1 MHEGKETFSFGNM
14 DSGVVVSRK
23 ELIEWVNSFLKLN
36 ITKIEQCSNGA
47 IYIQLLDILFPNKS
61 VLHKA
66 KWNAR
71 MEYECIINYKL
82 IQSVFNKLGIKK
94 DMDIDKLIKGKYQ
107 DNLELLQW
115 FKAFFERLV
124 DYNNEEIANY
134 DAMERRKI
142 CILGER
148 GDYKLLNNYMPDWAK
163 VDLNLIKDKIVS
175 NNSKKNTDPIPNT
188 YQNMNTTN
196 LIPTSSSS
204 ANIQSNIN
212 TKNNQTT
219 NNIHS
224 HNNRSRSLSRKD
236 LKRNEK
242 PNNLASTTIKYN
254 NSHTSK
260 DISFQKKKLTTMG
273 PDTIKTNNRL
283 SILNKLTSQSTMPS
297 YYNKNSISEN
307 SKDNI
312 SLIDQNKKL
321 KNLLENKNQEI
332 ILLQNKLQEEQCEK
346 KIILFEKNFYYNK
359 LRFLELLCHQTNND
373 SILIN
378 DIHQIIYARE
388 NTYFHQTISTQN
400 QEDTNDDGNNNGI
413 IQNNNDCTEQYGMEN
428 GEQHAIGSHIE

>member
-1 MHEGKETFSFGNM
+1 MHEEKETLSFGNM
-14 DSGVVVSRK
+14 DSGFVVSRK

-66 KWNAR
+66 KWNAK
-71 MEYECIINYKL
+71 MEYECIVNYKL
-82 IQSVFNKLGIKK
+82 IQSVFNKIGIKK
-94 DMDIDKLIKGKYQ
+94 HMDIDKLIKGKYQ
-107 DNLELLQW
+107 DNLEFLQW

-124 DYNNEEIANY
+124 DYNNEQIANY

-163 VDLNLIKDKIVS
+163 VDLNIIKDKIIS
-175 NNSKKNTDPIPNT
+175 NSSKNNADITCHNNNDTNSIPNSRRSIN
-188 YQNMNTTN
+188 Y
-196 LIPTSSSS
+196 
-204 ANIQSNIN
+204 QSNTNMKNSQIN
-212 TKNNQTT
+212 

-224 HNNRSRSLSRKD
+224 HNYHSRSLSRKD
-236 LKRNEK
+236 LKKNEK
-242 PNNLASTTIKYN
+242 HNNLTNTSIKYN
-254 NSHTSK
+254 NSHISK
-260 DISFQKKKLTTMG
+260 DTNLPKKKLSTIVNDTTNK
-273 PDTIKTNNRL
+273 INNRL
-283 SILNKLTSQSTMPS
+283 SSTNKLNSQGSILS

-307 SKDNI
+307 VKDNI
-312 SLIDQNKKL
+312 SLIEQNKKL
-321 KNLLENKNQEI
+321 KNILENKNQEI

-346 KIILFEKNFYYNK
+346 KIIIFEKNFYYNK

-388 NTYFHQTISTQN
+388 DTYFHKTVSTQDHEHDSGIA
-400 QEDTNDDGNNNGI
+400 QNGG
-413 IQNNNDCTEQYGMEN
+413 DYTEKYTIES
-428 GEQHAIGSHIE
+428 GEQNAINLPTE

>member
-1 MHEGKETFSFGNM
+1 MHEGKEIFSFGNM
-14 DSGVVVSRK
+14 DSGFVVSRK

-66 KWNAR
+66 KWNAK
-71 MEYECIINYKL
+71 MEYECIVNYKL

-107 DNLELLQW
+107 DNLEFLQW
-115 FKAFFERLV
+115 FKAFFERFV
-124 DYNNEEIANY
+124 DYNNEQIANY
-134 DAMERRKI
+134 DPMERRKI

-196 LIPTSSSS
+196 LIPTSNSS

-224 HNNRSRSLSRKD
+224 HHNHSRSLSRKD

-254 NSHTSK
+254 NSHISK
-260 DISFQKKKLTTMG
+260 DINFQKKKLSTIG
-273 PDTIKTNNRL
+273 IDTNKTNNRL
-283 SILNKLTSQSTMPS
+283 SILNKLTSQNSMSS

-346 KIILFEKNFYYNK
+346 KVILFEKNFYYNK

-413 IQNNNDCTEQYGMEN
+413 TQNNNNCTEQYGMEN
-428 GEQHAIGSHIE
+428 AEQSAIGSHIE

>member
-1 MHEGKETFSFGNM
+1 MHEGKEIFSFGNM
-14 DSGVVVSRK
+14 DSGFVVSRK

-66 KWNAR
+66 KWNAK
-71 MEYECIINYKL
+71 MEYECIVNYKL

-94 DMDIDKLIKGKYQ
+94 DMDVDKLIKGKYQ
-107 DNLELLQW
+107 DNLEFLQW

-124 DYNNEEIANY
+124 DYNNEQIANY
-134 DAMERRKI
+134 DPMERRKI

-196 LIPTSSSS
+196 LIPTSNSSS
-204 ANIQSNIN
+204 NIQSNIN
-212 TKNNQTT
+212 TKNNQAT

-224 HNNRSRSLSRKD
+224 HNNHSRSLSRKD

-242 PNNLASTTIKYN
+242 PNNLTSTTIKYN
-254 NSHTSK
+254 NYHISK
-260 DISFQKKKLTTMG
+260 DINFQKKKLSTIG
-273 PDTIKTNNRL
+273 IDTNKTNNRL
-283 SILNKLTSQSTMPS
+283 SILNKLTSQNSMSS

-346 KIILFEKNFYYNK
+346 KVILFEKNFYYNK

-400 QEDTNDDGNNNGI
+400 QEDTNDNGNNNGI
-413 IQNNNDCTEQYGMEN
+413 IQNNNNCTEQYGMEN
-428 GEQHAIGSHIE
+428 AEQRAIGSHIE

>member
-1 MHEGKETFSFGNM
+1 MHEGKGIFSFGNM
-14 DSGVVVSRK
+14 DSGFVVSRK

-66 KWNAR
+66 KWNAK
-71 MEYECIINYKL
+71 MEYECIVNYKL

-94 DMDIDKLIKGKYQ
+94 DMDVDKLIKGKYQ
-107 DNLELLQW
+107 DNLEFLQW

-124 DYNNEEIANY
+124 DYNNEQIANY
-134 DAMERRKI
+134 DPMERRKI

-196 LIPTSSSS
+196 LIPTSNSS

-212 TKNNQTT
+212 TKNNQAT

-224 HNNRSRSLSRKD
+224 HNNHSRSLSRKD

-254 NSHTSK
+254 TSHNSK
-260 DISFQKKKLTTMG
+260 DINFQKKKLSTIG
-273 PDTIKTNNRL
+273 IDTNKTNNRL
-283 SILNKLTSQSTMPS
+283 SILNKLTSQNSMSS

-332 ILLQNKLQEEQCEK
+332 TLLQNKLQEEQYEK
-346 KIILFEKNFYYNK
+346 KVILFEKNFYYNK

-400 QEDTNDDGNNNGI
+400 QEDTNDDGNSNGI
-413 IQNNNDCTEQYGMEN
+413 TQNNNNCTEQYGMEN
-428 GEQHAIGSHIE
+428 AEQHAIGSHIE

>member
-1 MHEGKETFSFGNM
+1 M
-14 DSGVVVSRK
+14 DSGFVVSRK

-66 KWNAR
+66 KWNAK
-71 MEYECIINYKL
+71 MEYECIVNYKL

-94 DMDIDKLIKGKYQ
+94 DMDVDKLIKGKYQ
-107 DNLELLQW
+107 DNLEFLQW

-124 DYNNEEIANY
+124 DYNNEQIANY
-134 DAMERRKI
+134 DPMERRKI

-196 LIPTSSSS
+196 LIPTSNSSS
-204 ANIQSNIN
+204 NIQSNIN

-224 HNNRSRSLSRKD
+224 HNNHSRSLSRKD

-242 PNNLASTTIKYN
+242 PNNLGSTTIKYN
-254 NSHTSK
+254 NSHISK
-260 DISFQKKKLTTMG
+260 DINFQKKKLSTIG
-273 PDTIKTNNRL
+273 IDTNKTNNRL
-283 SILNKLTSQSTMPS
+283 SILNKLTSQNSMSS

-346 KIILFEKNFYYNK
+346 KVILFEKNFYYNK

-400 QEDTNDDGNNNGI
+400 QEDTNDDRNNNGI
-413 IQNNNDCTEQYGMEN
+413 TQNNNNCTEQYGMEN
-428 GEQHAIGSHIE
+428 AEQRAIGSHIE